1 MSGML
6 VNGEWKTE
14 RQWKNTD
21 GRFVRSKTSFRDW
34 ISADGSSGFP
44 AESGRYH
51 LYVAWACPWA
61 HRTAIMRKLNGLEE
75 VIGLSAVGSF
85 MGEDGWAFHEEPG
98 VIPDTVNG
106 ASYLREVYVKAD
118 PDYTGRVTTPV
129 LWDKE
134 TGTIV
139 NNESRE
145 IVRMLDTEFDEFATT
160 DAPFFPEDLRD
171 ETDATIDAIYEPVNN
186 GVYRSGFA
194 TTQEAY
200 EEAVTEL
207 FDALDHWEEV
217 LSSRRYLCGDRITEA
232 DWCLFPTLV
241 RFDSVYHGH
250 FKCNLR
256 RIVDYPNLWGYLKD
270 LYQRP
275 GVAETVN
282 MDHIQKHYYGSHE
295 SINPTRI
302 VPKGPIL
309 DFTEAHDRG
318 RFSDQTPLGNGY
330 TRSV

>member
-1 MSGML
+1 MPGMM
-6 VNGEWKTE
+6 VEGEWKTQ
-14 RQWKNTD
+14 RQWQNTD
-21 GRFVRSKTSFRDW
+21 GRFVRSETSFRGW
-34 ISADGSSGFP
+34 ITADGNSGYP
-44 AESGRYH
+44 AAAGRYH
-51 LYVAWACPWA
+51 LYIAWACPWA
-61 HRTAIMRKLNGLEE
+61 HRTAILRKLKGLED

-85 MGEDGWAFHEEPG
+85 MGEDGWAFHDEPG

-106 ASYLREVYVKAD
+106 AHYLREVYARAD
-118 PDYTGRVTTPV
+118 PGYTGRVTTPV
-129 LWDKE
+129 LFDKE

-145 IVRMLDTEFDEFATT
+145 IVRMLDTQFEDFAAI
-160 DAPFFPEDLRD
+160 DADFCPEGLR
-171 ETDATIDAIYEPVNN
+171 EEIDATIDAIYEPVNN

-207 FDALDHWEEV
+207 FDALDGWEEV
-217 LSSRRYLCGDRITEA
+217 LSTRRYLCGDRITEA

-241 RFDSVYHGH
+241 RFDAVYHGH

-270 LYQRP
+270 LYQTP

-282 MDHIQKHYYGSHE
+282 MDHIKKHYYQSHE

-309 DFTEAHDRG
+309 DLTEPHDRARLSG
-318 RFSDQTPLGNGY
+318 
-330 TRSV
+330 

>member
-1 MSGML
+1 MPGMM
-6 VNGEWKTE
+6 VEGEWKTE
-14 RQWKNTD
+14 RQWQNTD
-21 GRFVRSKTSFRDW
+21 GRFVRSATSFRDW
-34 ISADGSSGFP
+34 ITADGSSGFP
-44 AESGRYH
+44 AEADRYH

-61 HRTAIMRKLNGLEE
+61 HRTAIMRRLKGLEE
-75 VIGLSAVGSF
+75 AVGLSAVGSF
-85 MGEDGWAFHEEPG
+85 MGEDGWAFHDEPG

-106 ASYLREVYVKAD
+106 AYYLREVYAKAD

-129 LWDKE
+129 LFDKE

-145 IVRMLDTEFDEFATT
+145 IIRMLDTEFEELATKKA
-160 DAPFFPEDLRD
+160 DFCPADLR
-171 ETDATIDAIYEPVNN
+171 EEIDATIDAIYEPINN

-207 FDALDHWEEV
+207 FDALDGWEGV
-217 LSSRRYLCGDRITEA
+217 LGARRYLCGDRITEA

-241 RFDSVYHGH
+241 RFDAVYHGH

-256 RIVDYPNLWGYLKD
+256 RIVDYPNLWGYLRD
-270 LYQRP
+270 LYQYP
-275 GVAETVN
+275 GVAETVD
-282 MDHIQKHYYGSHE
+282 MGHIKRHYYRSHE

-302 VPKGPIL
+302 VPKGPVL
-309 DFTEAHDRG
+309 DLAGPHDRARLSG
-318 RFSDQTPLGNGY
+318 
-330 TRSV
+330 